1 MQYSRDHLIA
11 HVYTRPQLDTHT
23 HAYVRAH
30 GPRFLEAGCGAQL
43 SRELPGLGEG
53 SLARCSRGPPP
64 GPGSQD
70 ATAQGGPKRGLCPR
84 CEM

>member
-43 SRELPGLGEG
+43 SRELPGLGGGITG
-53 SLARCSRGPPP
+53 SVFSRAASGA
-64 GPGSQD
+64 GSQD